1 MPFIG
6 KQVTCDDTVIGL
18 EETIDTQL
26 GKPRC
31 FTTAG
36 PGLNLFQEIWKHE
49 NRVFAAEGGPTC
61 STSQVLEVGCPGQT
75 DSNILNCYPVEVL
88 AIKEEPGY
96 Q

>member
-1 MPFIG
+1 MPFVG
-6 KQVTCDDTVIGL
+6 KQVTCDVVIGL
-18 EETIDTQL
+18 EETIDTQP
-26 GKPRC
+26 GEPRH
-31 FTTAG
+31 FATAG
-36 PGLNLFQEIWKHE
+36 PGPNLFWEIWKNEHH
-49 NRVFAAEGGPTC
+49 VFAVEGGPTC